1 MRTARLLPLIVAA
14 ATVAGPPAAGTAQEP
29 TLETVLERAAAYVER
44 YQTELGSVIAEED
57 YLQVA
62 DGRRTRRMV
71 SDLLVLSTPGL
82 DEPWLAF
89 RDVIEVDGTPVEDRL
104 QRLEDLFLETPR
116 ITPSLR
122 RRLVVESARFNI
134 GAITRNAN
142 VPTMALQI
150 LSTADQPR
158 FTFRK
163 DGDRRIEGIE
173 TWEIEFEETASP
185 SLITGSSRQDLFGH
199 GTIWVEPSTGRVLET
214 DFRAEDE
221 TVQLEIEMR
230 VTYRA
235 DATLEMLV
243 PATMS
248 ERYRVR
254 LKPITTGQL
263 ARRSIEVNC
272 EATYSNFRR
281 FLVEVEVDIGE

>member
-1 MRTARLLPLIVAA
+1 
-14 ATVAGPPAAGTAQEP
+14 
-29 TLETVLERAAAYVER
+29 
-44 YQTELGSVIAEED
+44 
-57 YLQVA
+57 
-62 DGRRTRRMV
+62 MV

-82 DEPWLAF
+82 EEPWLAF

-150 LSTADQPR
+150 LSATDQPR

-163 DGDRRIEGIE
+163 DGDRRIDGID
-173 TWEIEFEETASP
+173 TWEIEFEETAP
-185 SLITGSSRQDLFGH
+185 PALITGGRGQDLFSH
-199 GTIWVEPSTGRVLET
+199 GTIWIEPSTGRVLET
-214 DFRAEDE
+214 DLRAEDE
-221 TVQLEIEMR
+221 AVQLEIQMR
-230 VTYRA
+230 VTYRP
-235 DATLEMLV
+235 DDTLEMLV

-254 LKPITTGQL
+254 LNPVTTGQL
-263 ARRSIEVNC
+263 ARRSIEVTC